1 MSTQASELGAIRRS
15 ITVDCS
21 VEHAF
26 ATFTERIHE
35 WWPLSRYSIDNDES
49 GSPPETVIFQGGAGG
64 QIYERTKKGEELKW
78 ADVIAFEPP
87 HRFVL
92 AWNPSREQERPPT
105 EVEVTFTDEGGT
117 TRVDLEHRGWEK
129 LGERAA
135 EARQGYGQGWPAV
148 LASFAERASG

>member
-15 ITVDCS
+15 VTVDCS
-21 VEHAF
+21 VEDAF

-35 WWPLSRYSIDNDES
+35 WWPLSRYSIDSDES
-49 GSPPETVIFQGGAGG
+49 GSQPETVIFQGGAGG

-92 AWNPSREQERPPT
+92 AWNPSREQEQPPT
-105 EVEVTFTDEGGT
+105 EVEVTFSDEGGR

>member
-1 MSTQASELGAIRRS
+1 MSTQAPELGAIRRS
-15 ITVDCS
+15 VTVDCS
-21 VEHAF
+21 VEDAF

-35 WWPLSRYSIDNDES
+35 WWPLSRYSIDSDES
-49 GSPPETVIFQGGAGG
+49 GSQPETVIFQGGAGG

-105 EVEVTFTDEGGT
+105 EVEVTFTDEGRR

>member
-1 MSTQASELGAIRRS
+1 MSTQAPELGAIRRS
-15 ITVDCS
+15 VTVDCS
-21 VEHAF
+21 VEDAF

-35 WWPLSRYSIDNDES
+35 WWPLSRYSIDRDES
-49 GSPPETVIFQGGAGG
+49 GSQPETVIFQGGAGG

-105 EVEVTFTDEGGT
+105 EVEVTFTDEGGR

>member
-1 MSTQASELGAIRRS
+1 MSTHAQELEAIRRS
-15 ITVDCS
+15 VTVDCS

-35 WWPLSRYSIDNDES
+35 WWPLSRYSIDSDES
-49 GSPPETVIFQGGAGG
+49 GSSPETVIFQGGAGG

-78 ADVIAFEPP
+78 ADVIAFDPP

-105 EVEVTFTDEGGT
+105 EVEVTFADEGGR

-135 EARQGYGQGWPAV
+135 EARQGYGQGWQGV
-148 LASFAERASG
+148 LACFAESASA

>member
-1 MSTQASELGAIRRS
+1 MSTQAPELGAIRRS
-15 ITVDCS
+15 VTVECS
-21 VEHAF
+21 VQDAF

-35 WWPLSRYSIDNDES
+35 WWPLSTHSIDSDES
-49 GSPPETVIFQGGAGG
+49 GSQPETVIFQGGAGG

-105 EVEVTFTDEGGT
+105 EVEVTFTDEGRR

>member
-1 MSTQASELGAIRRS
+1 MSTQAPELGAIRRS
-15 ITVDCS
+15 VTVDCS
-21 VEHAF
+21 VEDAF

-35 WWPLSRYSIDNDES
+35 WWPLSKYSIDSDES
-49 GSPPETVIFQGGAGG
+49 GSQPETVIFQGGAGG

-105 EVEVTFTDEGGT
+105 EVEVTFTDEGRR

>member
-1 MSTQASELGAIRRS
+1 MSTQAPELGAIRRS

-26 ATFTERIHE
+26 ATFTERIDE
-35 WWPLSRYSIDNDES
+35 WLPLSRYSIDSDES
-49 GSPPETVIFQGGAGG
+49 GSSPETVIFQGGAGG

-78 ADVIAFEPP
+78 ADVIAFDPP

-117 TRVDLEHRGWEK
+117 TRVDLEHRGWER

>member
-1 MSTQASELGAIRRS
+1 MSTHAQELEAIRRS
-15 ITVDCS
+15 VTVDCS

-35 WWPLSRYSIDNDES
+35 WWPLSRHSIDSGES

-87 HRFVL
+87 RRFVL

-105 EVEVTFTDEGGT
+105 EVEVTFTEEDGR

-135 EARQGYGQGWPAV
+135 EARQGYDQGWPTV
-148 LASFAERASG
+148 LGSFAERASG

>member
-1 MSTQASELGAIRRS
+1 MSTQAPELGAIRRS
-15 ITVDCS
+15 VTVECS
-21 VEHAF
+21 VQDAF

-35 WWPLSRYSIDNDES
+35 WWPLSTHSIDSDES
-49 GSPPETVIFQGGAGG
+49 GSQPETVIFQGGAGG

-92 AWNPSREQERPPT
+92 AWNPSREQEQPPT
-105 EVEVTFTDEGGT
+105 EVEVTFSDEGGR

-135 EARQGYGQGWPAV
+135 EARQSYGQGWPAV

>member
-1 MSTQASELGAIRRS
+1 MSTQAPELGAIRRS
-15 ITVDCS
+15 VTVDCS
-21 VEHAF
+21 IEDAF

-35 WWPLSRYSIDNDES
+35 WWPLSRYSIDRDES
-49 GSPPETVIFQGGAGG
+49 GSQPETVIFQGGAGG

-105 EVEVTFTDEGGT
+105 EVEVTFTDEGRR